1 MQKFSK
7 FIITTTL
14 LSAVFLA
21 SCSSSKKKA
30 ENPDVKN
37 VDISEKIKKDY
48 NVVDA
53 SSPTRPGWIVDANDW
68 ASQNGYDVSKFRYYS
83 FETEPKVAREI
94 ACQLAKSNARSDV
107 AAEVATFIKN
117 SLASSEEGQA
127 AIDPNNPI
135 TQPLRN
141 YVEST
146 MVSKV
151 QEVITGASALK
162 THWEKRNYKIEL
174 GAKRDFIGFTCA
186 ALVEV
191 KSEYIQSAI
200 DLARVEMMN
209 RTQDKSMKDK
219 VSKALEE
226 AKEDFREMRGIK
238 VSTEEKTQATEVKE

>member
-1 MQKFSK
+1 MQKISS
-7 FIITTTL
+7 L
-14 LSAVFLA
+14 LLATVVSGAVLLTG
-21 SCSSSKKKA
+21 CSSSKKKA
-30 ENPDVKN
+30 VNPDVKN
-37 VDISEKIKKDY
+37 VDISETIKKDFT
-48 NVVDA
+48 VVDA
-53 SSPTRPGWIVDANDW
+53 SSPTRPGWIVDAGDW
-68 ASQNGYDVSKFRYYS
+68 AAQNGYDVAKFRYYS

-107 AAEVATFIKN
+107 AGEVATFIKN

-141 YVEST
+141 YVESSL
-146 MVSKV
+146 VSKV
-151 QEVITGASALK
+151 QEVITGATALK
-162 THWEKRNYKIEL
+162 THWEKRNYKVDL

-186 ALVEV
+186 ALIEV
-191 KSEYIQSAI
+191 KAEYIQSAI

-226 AKEDFREMRGIK
+226 AKEEFQQMRGIK
-238 VSTEEKTQATEVKE
+238 VNTEEKTE